1 MATLTFDTYE
11 AVKRLTDSGLDEQQA
26 KAVTETIKAAQN
38 AHLEELATKGDIALL
53 RKDIEMLR
61 KDMEMMRKD
70 IIITLVS
77 IITVVGA
84 VILAYLEFR
93 GG

>member
-53 RKDIEMLR
+53 RKD
-61 KDMEMMRKD
+61 MEMMCKD
-70 IIITLVS
+70 IIITLGS
-77 IITVVGA
+77 IIAVVGA